1 MRQLFLILILALGL
15 QSGVQVPVTAQTS
28 DVRIKGASTGCFA
41 GKRYHPGKVGIYLF
55 DVSVAPEIPKLIHEM
70 EGYASR
76 SDSQSQQKFFD
87 SYNKLLQ
94 LVRVSTALERI
105 RSDQFGNF
113 TLRNLS
119 TGLSVIVVGISP
131 MEDDPA
137 FYAYRELAGLRKGDN
152 AVTLDFARGEI
163 CK

>member
-1 MRQLFLILILALGL
+1 MRKLFLILILALGL
-15 QSGVQVPVTAQTS
+15 QLGLQVPVTAQTT
-28 DVRIKGASTGCFA
+28 DVRIKGASRGCFA

-70 EGYASR
+70 DGYASR

-87 SYNKLLQ
+87 SYSHLLQ
-94 LVRVSTALERI
+94 LVRVSKSIERI
-105 RSDQFGNF
+105 QSDHFGNF
-113 TLRNLS
+113 TLSGLS

-137 FYAYRELAGLRKGDN
+137 FYAYRELEGVKKGDN
-152 AVTLDFARGEI
+152 FVTLDFTRGES